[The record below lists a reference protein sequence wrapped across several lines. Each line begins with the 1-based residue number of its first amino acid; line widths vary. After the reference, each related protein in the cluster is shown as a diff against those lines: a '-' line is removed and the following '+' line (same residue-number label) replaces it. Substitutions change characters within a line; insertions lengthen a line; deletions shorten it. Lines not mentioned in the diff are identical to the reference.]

1 MQNNIFTNST
11 GITSN
16 KDLQTTYAAHMLCQ
30 LNHLHVHSES
40 FIQKSVFKRELT
52 DKEQYVI
59 LLLNKPLLE

>member
-40 FIQKSVFKRELT
+40 FIQKSVFKRE
-52 DKEQYVI
+52 
-59 LLLNKPLLE
+59 